1 MKKIILTLLGFC
13 TMVYVFAYIHRDDT
27 SMYSIDSNT
36 DEDYMFLDS
45 ATYMDMF
52 MPAVESDTIGRY
64 SVVSEGDKYGIID
77 KWNEQSVTPVEFD
90 VLYYAQRVIYDDR
103 ADVLFVMQ
111 RGNDVGIIRIK
122 ENDNSYELEILENA
136 PSLK

>member
-1 MKKIILTLLGFC
+1 
-13 TMVYVFAYIHRDDT
+13 
-27 SMYSIDSNT
+27 
-36 DEDYMFLDS
+36 
-45 ATYMDMF
+45 MDMF